1 MFFQRWSEAIAAK
14 DVDAVM
20 ATFHEDILCVNN
32 EQLLTREDVKQ
43 ATQQTMT
50 GENWI
55 MSDFNVKFEDKHHS
69 VVDCKIVIDG
79 VLYQYRM
86 AVVLKDGLAFRM
98 ISYFEPL

>member
-1 MFFQRWSEAIAAK
+1 MK
-14 DVDAVM
+14 
-20 ATFHEDILCVNN
+20 TLLCVNN

-69 VVDCKIVIDG
+69 VEEGDLSERRERADEDR
-79 VLYQYRM
+79 QR
-86 AVVLKDGLAFRM
+86 
-98 ISYFEPL
+98 